1 MSSFCNLL
9 NKRLERDRKEKMTP
23 NQNTITPAQMRIIQV
38 LGDSTEGLTVK
49 EIRKALKL
57 NTAPNSLVVKL
68 RNIGV
73 VQVKGTKIV
82 DCNFPGLSWT
92 KAINAYGL
100 TQKGQ
105 AIYESMTNTVKKQK
119 GIYVAVSTD

>member
-1 MSSFCNLL
+1 
-9 NKRLERDRKEKMTP
+9 MTP
-23 NQNTITPAQMRIIQV
+23 NQNTTITPAQMRIIQV
-38 LGDSTEGLTVK
+38 LGDSSEGLTVK
-49 EIRKALKL
+49 EIKKSLKL
-57 NTAPNSLVVKL
+57 NTPPNTLVKKL
-68 RNIGV
+68 KDEGM
-73 VQVKGTKIV
+73 VQTQGTKKI

-92 KAINAYGL
+92 KAINTYGL